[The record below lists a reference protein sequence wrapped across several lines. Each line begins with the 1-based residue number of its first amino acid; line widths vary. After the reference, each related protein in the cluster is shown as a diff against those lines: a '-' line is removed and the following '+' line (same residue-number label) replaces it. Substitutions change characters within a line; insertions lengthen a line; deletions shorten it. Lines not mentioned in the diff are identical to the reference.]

1 MILYNTGF
9 RMNIHNGR
17 SKFSCFKLFLDFEP
31 EVRPEPPQRGSLD
44 HIQKEL
50 LHCCQRRKNET
61 VFEFLA
67 VGNRR
72 IAVLLYIVKGGVNSQ
87 ISSFFSSFI
96 A

>member
-1 MILYNTGF
+1 MKNLVEREAAY
-9 RMNIHNGR
+9 
-17 SKFSCFKLFLDFEP
+17 SK
-31 EVRPEPPQRGSLD
+31 
-44 HIQKEL
+44 KEL

-87 ISSFFSSFI
+87 ISSFFSFFL

>member
-1 MILYNTGF
+1 MKNLVEREAAY
-9 RMNIHNGR
+9 
-17 SKFSCFKLFLDFEP
+17 SK
-31 EVRPEPPQRGSLD
+31 
-44 HIQKEL
+44 KEL

-87 ISSFFSSFI
+87 CLSLFFSLCKSAHATQQLFCH
-96 A
+96 

>member
-1 MILYNTGF
+1 M
-9 RMNIHNGR
+9 
-17 SKFSCFKLFLDFEP
+17 FLDSEP
-31 EVRPEPPQRGSLD
+31 EEGFQLPRSGMLL
-44 HIQKEL
+44 KEKKRTSTL
-50 LHCCQRRKNET
+50 LSATENET

-87 ISSFFSSFI
+87 ISSFFSFFL